1 MEKSEIKNVCTRE
14 LVVIANRNATTAL
27 YLRKRQNIE
36 ILHQVNRKKVDTFG
50 IFDLPLT
57 IKKKHSCNSLKALFP
72 LVFRAL

>member
-1 MEKSEIKNVCTRE
+1 MFYKKWRKVKSKMYVLGNWWLQI
-14 LVVIANRNATTAL
+14 IANRNATTAL

-57 IKKKHSCNSLKALFP
+57 VKKNP
-72 LVFRAL
+72 FR